1 MAPKHSA
8 KVLSSVSKCK
18 KAVMPLG
25 EKNTCTGLPSF
36 RHELAMN
43 SMLMSQQYIL
53 NKVSLNTLNKTQTKY
68 KQNMV
73 VY

>member
-1 MAPKHSA
+1 
-8 KVLSSVSKCK
+8 
-18 KAVMPLG
+18 
-25 EKNTCTGLPSF
+25 
-36 RHELAMN
+36 MN

-73 VY
+73 VYWLADKNVVNRGLQYRNPVFPLGAMVQ